1 MTQDVRHDEP
11 RPDGPDG
18 QEGPGG
24 QAGPLRRV
32 VFVLNEQGLHARPAA
47 KLAQEAQKYEAEI
60 KIVLGGA
67 SVDAKSILDVL
78 TLAAGNG
85 SSLEL
90 AADGPDAA
98 EALESLAKLF
108 KERFQI

>member
-1 MTQDVRHDEP
+1 MTFNATRDET
-11 RPDGPDG
+11 
-18 QEGPGG
+18 QAEQPGG
-24 QAGPLRRV
+24 AADSLRRV

-60 KIVLGGA
+60 RIVSGGVT
-67 SVDAKSILDVL
+67 VDAKSILDVL

-85 SSLEL
+85 ASLEL
-90 AADGPDAA
+90 AAAGPDAA